1 MQKSVSQEFIEEFIQ
16 NVSITDISS
25 TVFKIS
31 DEIDRNSYL
40 SLKVCS
46 ICNKNFGK
54 IESKKYFCHFCY
66 KAFCEKCSVFKLKHP
81 ETCKNE
87 RCCNFCYFD
96 IIRKSVFTLVE
107 DFAKVKMNA
116 EITER
121 VLEEEKQKT
130 LNQEIQKLEEEIFRE
145 GEEQKKE
152 IERIDKVIQKMENDV
167 KAKIESAIKLR
178 RKVANVSSGVKIN
191 D

>member
-1 MQKSVSQEFIEEFIQ
+1 
-16 NVSITDISS
+16 
-25 TVFKIS
+25 
-31 DEIDRNSYL
+31 
-40 SLKVCS
+40 
-46 ICNKNFGK
+46 
-54 IESKKYFCHFCY
+54 
-66 KAFCEKCSVFKLKHP
+66 
-81 ETCKNE
+81 
-87 RCCNFCYFD
+87 
-96 IIRKSVFTLVE
+96 
-107 DFAKVKMNA
+107 MNA